1 MAVEHIRKEFDL
13 FIATYKPQKETHYIP
28 KTMKYFVKIRC

>member
-13 FIATYKPQKETHYIP
+13 FIATYKPQKETLHTKNHEI
-28 KTMKYFVKIRC
+28 FC